1 MKSFFSIALI
11 FMSLSLSLVVPSPV
25 AGSAAAQ
32 ITSQDSPQNRSP
44 QPPPPAAVPPAQ
56 PAPDASLPQTQT
68 STPSTPPQKT
78 KPAYQSSVNKSSVK
92 KPRAKTKTQGTPS
105 GKVVVKNGGAR
116 DTSGQISPGISAEQ
130 ESHQRE
136 TTSQLLATTDA
147 NLKKIAGRPLTSTQQ
162 NMLEQIHSYL
172 NQAKTAANAR
182 DVTRAHTLAF
192 KAHLLS
198 DELTRK

>member
-1 MKSFFSIALI
+1 MKSILNVALI
-11 FMSLSLSLVVPSPV
+11 SVSLLLVAPNSV
-25 AGSAAAQ
+25 AGTATAQ
-32 ITSQDSPQNRSP
+32 TTSQDSPQNQSP
-44 QPPPPAAVPPAQ
+44 SQPPSPDAAVPPAQ

-68 STPSTPPQKT
+68 STPPTPAPEKT
-78 KPAYQSSVNKSSVK
+78 KPAYKSSPK
-92 KPRAKTKTQGTPS
+92 KPRAKTKTSGGTPS

-130 ESHQRE
+130 ELHQRE

-147 NLKKIAGRPLTSTQQ
+147 NLKKIEGRPLTSTQQ

-172 NQAKTAANAR
+172 SQAKTAANAQ
-182 DVTRAHTLAF
+182 DLTRAHTLAF

-198 DELTRK
+198 DELARK